1 VIEIPILEY
10 RHRLIVSL
18 QMELTDTMVSALQ
31 ESVLHRIEVSRPR
44 GLVLDISS
52 LAMVDSYVAR
62 VFLETAQ
69 MAKIMNVETVIVGM
83 KPEIALTLVQ
93 MGFSM
98 DRTLTAVDLE
108 SGLEKLDALADV
120 AR

>member
-1 VIEIPILEY
+1 
-10 RHRLIVSL
+10 
-18 QMELTDTMVSALQ
+18 
-31 ESVLHRIEVSRPR
+31 
-44 GLVLDISS
+44 
-52 LAMVDSYVAR
+52 
-62 VFLETAQ
+62 
-69 MAKIMNVETVIVGM
+69 MNVETVIVGM